1 MNSCTCVYVFACI
14 CLSLCVYVCVCLF
27 VWCMYGLM
35 HMCLY
40 VSVCMPVCVCSVCMS
55 SCTYLYMHVCVPA
68 CVCVVYACA
77 FIYVCMWKPEANNG
91 CLCQSLS
98 TLYLRSG
105 SLSISLSCLAN
116 ELEESACL
124 SSTSPRLGIDIRCY
138 VWFYVGVG
146 N

>member
-1 MNSCTCVYVFACI
+1 MCI
-14 CLSLCVYVCVCLF
+14 CVCMRVF
-27 VWCMYGLM
+27 
-35 HMCLY
+35 
-40 VSVCMPVCVCSVCMS
+40 VSVCLCLCVPVCMVHVCAHAHVSICECVCGICMS
-55 SCTYLYMHVCVPA
+55 SCAYVYMDVCVPA
-68 CVCVVYACA
+68 FVYMVYACA

-105 SLSISLSCLAN
+105 SLFLSLSCLAN

-138 VWFYVGVG
+138 IWFYVGAGSQVFTWTLC
-146 N
+146 